1 MGPRA
6 AQAQV
11 IDLDDEEEVQEAI
24 ADGTVAKGKAP
35 AGEKA
40 SGKAKA
46 DEAPEEVE
54 QAPVVAG
61 QMTEAAAATKRMFD
75 KQKWAEAA
83 LGLHRVVA
91 GDTGDDPGN
100 QQLAEYWLAISL
112 YRLKFYQASYAMFA
126 SIARNKNHLKFGQT
140 LLWLSKLATQLPEPA
155 GIIDSVGR
163 YGDGDLAR
171 FNNPQQRDLYF
182 QLNYMLGR
190 YRYQHDKKYNDAV
203 RLFNRVKPS
212 SQYYVQAQ
220 FFSGISYVQMRKSVP
235 AVKAFQR
242 IETALDEGVEG
253 VEDERRM
260 QDLAYLSQARTYYSA
275 SIRLDPETNAPSV
288 DEKKLSAA
296 VRYWNQIDVASEY
309 WLDALFE
316 QSWAYFMAG
325 DYPRALGNIHTID
338 APYFPG
344 AFYPEA
350 QILKAV
356 IYFANCNYEAATT
369 VVARF
374 NKKFVPIRDELKKV
388 LKEYEGEGKGEAF
401 YNFLLQVQS
410 GKADLSPAIK
420 GVVEHSLSDR
430 QLLRNIEYVK
440 LLGKEMKTFEKAP
453 GSFRTSSLG
462 GYIQDRLTEAR
473 QMAVNNAGELAKSRY
488 RRFIAELDEHL
499 NNGEKILIDIT
510 AAQRNLLDEKLQAGQ
525 VSKAESKI
533 YGVVNPDEEHVI
545 WQFDGEFWRDELGFY
560 RQVVESAC
568 GR

>member
-1 MGPRA
+1 M
-6 AQAQV
+6 
-11 IDLDDEEEVQEAI
+11 IDLDDMDED
-24 ADGTVAKGKAP
+24 DGGGDAAAKGGDKK
-35 AGEKA
+35 GEA
-40 SGKAKA
+40 
-46 DEAPEEVE
+46 E

-61 QMTEAAAATKRMFD
+61 QMTEAAAAAKRLFD
-75 KQKWAEAA
+75 KQKWAEAS
-83 LGLHRVVA
+83 LSLHRVVA

-100 QQLAEYWLAISL
+100 QQLAQYWLAISL

-126 SIARNKNHLKFGQT
+126 TIAANNNHLKHGQT

-163 YGDGDLAR
+163 YGDADLAR
-171 FNNPQQRDLYF
+171 FNNPQQRDLYY
-182 QLNYMLGR
+182 QLNYLLGR
-190 YRYQHDKKYNDAV
+190 YKYHHDKAYEESI
-203 RLFNRVKPS
+203 RLFNRVKPTS
-212 SQYYVQAQ
+212 RYYVHSQ
-220 FFSGISYVQMRKSVP
+220 FFSGISYVQLRKSIP

-260 QDLAYLSQARTYYSA
+260 QDLSYLSQARTYYSA
-275 SIRLDPETNAPSV
+275 SIKLDAETNAPSV
-288 DEKKLSAA
+288 DEQKLSAA
-296 VRYWNQIDVASEY
+296 VRYWNQIDETSEY

-325 DYPRALGNIHTID
+325 DYPRALGNIHTIE

-369 VVARF
+369 IVARF
-374 NKKFVPIRDELKKV
+374 NKKYVPIRNELKKV
-388 LKEYEGEGKGEAF
+388 LKQYEGEGKSEEF
-401 YNFLLQVQS
+401 YNLLLKVQS
-410 GKADLSPAIK
+410 GQADLPPAIK
-420 GVVEHSLSDR
+420 GIVEHSLSDR

-440 LLGKEMKTFEKAP
+440 LLDREMETFKKAP
-453 GSFRTSSLG
+453 GNFRTAGLG
-462 GYIQDRLTEAR
+462 GYIQDRLGEAR
-473 QMAVNNAGELAKSRY
+473 QLAVKNAGELAKSRY
-488 RRFIAELDEHL
+488 RRFVAELDEHL

-510 AAQRNLLDEKLQAGQ
+510 AAQRNLLDQKLKEGQ
-525 VSKAESKI
+525 VSEAESKI
-533 YGVVNPDEEHVI
+533 FGMVNPDEEHVI
-545 WQFDGEFWRDELGFY
+545 WVFDGEFWRDELGFF